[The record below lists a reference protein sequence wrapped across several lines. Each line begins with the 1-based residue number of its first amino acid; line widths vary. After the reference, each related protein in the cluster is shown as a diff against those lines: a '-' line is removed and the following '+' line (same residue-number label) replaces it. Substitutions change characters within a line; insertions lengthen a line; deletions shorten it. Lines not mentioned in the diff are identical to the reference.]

1 MRVDSIIEV
10 LADSN
15 GCTLHT
21 LDISHNSLGSYPLRS
36 NISCLIVKSLSGLLA
51 HNTSLQKLNLS
62 SNHFGPEDIP
72 ILSEGLNVNHTLLDL
87 EFNEN
92 ASVLNSKGFLEEK
105 NPIREPSSENP
116 LERPPLWLS
125 SETSELHEGFYS
137 YSCQFELKFNLMPIS
152 NWLFVHANLK

>member
-1 MRVDSIIEV
+1 
-10 LADSN
+10 
-15 GCTLHT
+15 
-21 LDISHNSLGSYPLRS
+21 
-36 NISCLIVKSLSGLLA
+36 VKSLSGLLA